1 MGMTTYTTRS
11 GIRIGLLAPK
21 APPVY
26 HDQDALRLQSALI
39 DKRNRQNGID
49 WLVISVCV
57 ASALAAWVL
66 A

>member
-1 MGMTTYTTRS
+1 MTTYTTRS
-11 GIRIGLLAPK
+11 GLQIGLLAPK

-39 DKRNRQNGID
+39 TKRNVSNGID
-49 WLVISVCV
+49 WLVIAVCI
-57 ASALAAWVL
+57 AAALAAWVV

>member
-1 MGMTTYTTRS
+1 MTTYNT
-11 GIRIGLLAPK
+11 GKLQIGLLSKK

-39 DKRNRQNGID
+39 NKRNVNNGID
-49 WLVISVCV
+49 WLVISVCI